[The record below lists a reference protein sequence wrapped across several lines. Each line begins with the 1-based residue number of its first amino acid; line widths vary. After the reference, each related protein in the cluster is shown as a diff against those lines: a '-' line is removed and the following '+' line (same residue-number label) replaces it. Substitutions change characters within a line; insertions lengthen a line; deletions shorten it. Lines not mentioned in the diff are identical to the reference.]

1 MSVYLECKEGGSS
14 KFWQCEA
21 SGKKTVVTYG
31 KIGAAGQKDEKTHAS
46 PADAT
51 KFLDKMKAEKLKKE

>member
-1 MSVYLECKEGGSS
+1 MAVYLECKEGGSS

-31 KIGAAGQKDEKTHAS
+31 KIGAAGQKSEQTHGS
-46 PADAT
+46 GRSSHQFPT
-51 KFLDKMKAEKLKKE
+51 KCLLTP